1 MSISRIKITNL
12 LSFDFIEIKD
22 FKDINCI
29 VGMNNAGKSNFLK
42 LILFFYDKLN
52 KKRVLSPRLNNNY
65 TPHGTISITYDMQ
78 EIQHIV
84 TKKKNIGKS
93 DIFSAIFNT
102 FFSDKTFIVETHE
115 LGHPNA

>member
-52 KKRVLSPRLNNNY
+52 KKR
-65 TPHGTISITYDMQ
+65 
-78 EIQHIV
+78 
-84 TKKKNIGKS
+84 
-93 DIFSAIFNT
+93 
-102 FFSDKTFIVETHE
+102 KTDFKIR
-115 LGHPNA
+115 N